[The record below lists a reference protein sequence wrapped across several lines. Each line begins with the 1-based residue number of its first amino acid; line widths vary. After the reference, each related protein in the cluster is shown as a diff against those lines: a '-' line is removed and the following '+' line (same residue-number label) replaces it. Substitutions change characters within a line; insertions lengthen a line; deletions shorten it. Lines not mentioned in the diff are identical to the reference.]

1 MGGSNEEDYRDG
13 DLLKREI
20 NTFLRSVASRQE
32 PVVTG
37 EEGVKTVRAAIL
49 VNNSL
54 RSHATFVNEIHAG
67 LCGPKERTEPTVP
80 DG

>member
-1 MGGSNEEDYRDG
+1 MGGSNEKDYRDS

-20 NTFLRSVASRQE
+20 DTFLRSVASRQE
-32 PVVTG
+32 PVVFG

-54 RSHATFVNEIHAG
+54 RSHAAIVNEIDVG
-67 LCGPKERTEPTVP
+67 LCGPKERTEPTGP
-80 DG
+80 